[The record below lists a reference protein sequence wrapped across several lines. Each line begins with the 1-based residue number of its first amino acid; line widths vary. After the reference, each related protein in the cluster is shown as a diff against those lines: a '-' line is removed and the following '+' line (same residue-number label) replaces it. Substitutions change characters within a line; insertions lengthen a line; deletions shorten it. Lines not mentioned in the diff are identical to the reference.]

1 METTEQ
7 VTKERLMADVN
18 TVLVDAEELLRQ
30 AAQASG
36 EQATELRR
44 RAQSAISSAKR
55 RLVDAE
61 HRAVDQAKS
70 AAKATDN
77 WVHEHPWTA
86 VGIAAGIGM
95 LLGLV
100 INRR

>member
-1 METTEQ
+1 MEQ
-7 VTKERLMADVN
+7 ATKEGLMSDVN
-18 TVLVDAEELLRQ
+18 TVLADAEGLLRQ

-36 EQATELRR
+36 EQASELRR
-44 RAQSAISSAKR
+44 RAQSAIASAKH

-61 HRAVDQAKS
+61 HRVVDQAKR
-70 AAKATDN
+70 ATRATDG

-95 LLGLV
+95 LIGLV
-100 INRR
+100 VNRR

>member
-1 METTEQ
+1 MEQ
-7 VTKERLMADVN
+7 VTKERLMTDVN
-18 TVLVDAEELLRQ
+18 TVLDDAEDLLQQ

-36 EQATELRR
+36 DKAADLRR
-44 RAQSAISSAKR
+44 RAQSAIASAKA

-61 HRAVDQAKS
+61 HKVVDQARH
-70 AAKATDN
+70 AAKATDT

-100 INRR
+100 IIRR